1 MMHLGDDDAPP
12 EVERQP
18 GLREETLR
26 EIIKKRRT
34 YPHEAVSMATELLEL
49 RARLNNPAASLGVM
63 PDVFE
68 EASRK
73 VWRNL
78 PADEVKAAHHLA
90 SLLED
95 AFPWGTTYPG
105 DRFWLTVHR
114 LLEDF

>member
-1 MMHLGDDDAPP
+1 LSLSINVTDSA

-49 RARLNNPAASLGVM
+49 RARLNNPAASMGVM
-63 PDVFE
+63 P
-68 EASRK
+68 AGRRP
-73 VWRNL
+73 WRS
-78 PADEVKAAHHLA
+78 PTADEVKAAHHLA
-90 SLLED
+90 SLLKD